1 MSAPEQTSIVPLGPT
16 FDDFGQRIRPERS
29 ERLELAKRI
38 LSFGVGFL
46 DAALG
51 GVFPRDMI
59 LLGAKTGLG
68 KTTLASIIAE
78 TNAEKG
84 KRVHYFALEAEDKE
98 IERRIKFRVLSQLIA
113 EMKKI
118 SIQHIGRINYLDWY
132 AGKLEAITGKYEA
145 DADELLAKR
154 YGTLRTFYP
163 RGDFTADDL
172 VKAFL
177 AIQDETDLIIL
188 DHIHMV
194 DYDDANENR
203 GIKAIVKKLRDVALD
218 VGKPVV
224 VVAHLRKTDRRSKYI
239 VPDLDDFHGTSDL
252 VKLVT
257 KAVIIAPAHDQETGH
272 GHLWNTYIHPAKCRS
287 EGSRTRY
294 IGLVPFNV
302 RTGRYESAFELGR
315 GINNGE
321 EFELLKDEKTPSWA
335 KKE

>member
-1 MSAPEQTSIVPLGPT
+1 VTAPAQTTIAPLGPT
-16 FDDFGQRIRPERS
+16 FDDFGDRIKPERA
-29 ERLELAKRI
+29 ERLELASRI
-38 LSFGVGFL
+38 LSFGVDFL

-51 GVFPRDMI
+51 GVFPRDMV

-98 IERRIKFRVLSQLIA
+98 IERRIKFRVLSQLVFKLGKA
-113 EMKKI
+113 GP
-118 SIQHIGRINYLDWY
+118 HIGRINYLDWY
-132 AGKLEAITGKYEA
+132 AGKLEPITGMYEA
-145 DADELLAKR
+145 HADDLLTKK
-154 YGTLRTFYP
+154 YGTLKTFYP

-177 AIQDETDLIIL
+177 SIQDETDLIIL

-257 KAVIIAPAHDQETGH
+257 KAVIIAPAYDQVSDH

-287 EGSRTRY
+287 EGSRTKY
-294 IGLVPFNV
+294 IGLVAFNV
-302 RTGRYESAFELGR
+302 RTGRYEP
-315 GINNGE
+315 
-321 EFELLKDEKTPSWA
+321 EFEIGRATNNDEQFEHVPNDKIPSWA
-335 KKE
+335 VRS